1 MKKYIFILTDCKRN
15 SLHVGYSDD
24 LLSTVNLYKEKR
36 NLFFD
41 NDTMVSR
48 LVYSE
53 EFYREEEALIRF
65 NEFKAYTRQQKE
77 RLIRQT
83 NPNWQDLTVHFE
95 LDYHPGAKFKP
106 NVPNLTSFR

>member
-24 LLSTVNLYKEKR
+24 LLSTVNVYKEKR
-36 NLFFD
+36 NLFLSGD
-41 NDTMVSR
+41 NMVSR

-53 EFYREEEALIRF
+53 EFYLEEKALERF
-65 NEFKAYTRQQKE
+65 NEFKTYTRQQKE
-77 RLIRQT
+77 RLIRHS
-83 NPNWQDLTVHFE
+83 NPNWKDLTVHLD